1 VTGVLPTVAQ
11 AMHEART
18 LGIDRLDAQMVLGW
32 ILGRT
37 RSWLVA
43 HDDAALDRA
52 QADAVRA
59 AFARRA
65 AGEPLAYVIGR
76 KEFHGLTLQVDRD
89 VLVPRPD
96 TEVLVDW
103 ALELL
108 AGPLAVRLRPRVVDL
123 GTGSGAIALAVKQ
136 AHPAAALVAT
146 DASAAALGVAGAN
159 AARLGLE
166 LAFASGSWW
175 AALPGERFDLVLG
188 NPPYIAEG
196 DPHLPALR
204 HEPMSA
210 LTSGGDG
217 LDALREIIAGAGQH
231 LETGGWLLLEHGH
244 DQAESVHGLLELHG
258 FAEIATRRDLGG
270 QPRCTGGR
278 R

>member
-1 VTGVLPTVAQ
+1 MTGVLPTVAQ

-166 LAFASGSWW
+166 LAFALGSWW

-204 HEPMSA
+204 HEPISA

-217 LDALREIIAGAGQH
+217 LDALREIIVGAGEH
-231 LETGGWLLLEHGH
+231 LEPGGWLLLEHGH

>member
-1 VTGVLPTVAQ
+1 MTGVLPTVAQ

-166 LAFASGSWW
+166 LAFALGSWW

-204 HEPMSA
+204 HEPISA

-217 LDALREIIAGAGQH
+217 LDALREIIAGAGEH
-231 LETGGWLLLEHGH
+231 LEPGGWLLLEHGH